1 MGTKY
6 RSKEMSQREEKDETA
21 AALAS
26 TPSRVQTY
34 GRKKR
39 ELPVNDKESDVST
52 KESKTRK
59 RQTKSPILIQVLTI
73 GFVALVI
80 FILSTAI

>member
-6 RSKEMSQREEKDETA
+6 RSKEMSQRQDKDESA
-21 AALAS
+21 ATLAS

-34 GRKKR
+34 GRKRR
-39 ELPVNDKESDVST
+39 EQRAGEQESVAPT
-52 KESKTRK
+52 KESKKRK

-73 GFVALVI
+73 VFVALVI